1 MAAYCTQIM
10 SLILKPTS
18 GYMLHAYSTR
28 TMKKRES
35 ITREKV
41 TFPRSFPYISGS
53 EIFISQQETGT
64 EYNDISRET
73 TITSAQWNAK
83 VTAGEWFIYA
93 GSKVVYDAEN
103 GIYECGVRKPLVNTR
118 ICRYCN
124 GVLNGL
130 QHPCKA

>member
-1 MAAYCTQIM
+1 MAAALYPDYYLT
-10 SLILKPTS
+10 LKPSS

-35 ITREKV
+35 ITRENV

-93 GSKVVYDAEN
+93 GPKVVYDAEN
-103 GIYECGVRKPLVNTR
+103 GIYELRGKKT
-118 ICRYCN
+118 
-124 GVLNGL
+124 
-130 QHPCKA
+130 PCK